1 MHTRQNGGFN
11 VWVGHILEVFGVGG
25 ENLAL
30 CEDHILPVGVD
41 QGEEL
46 GEVNE
51 FLLQEL
57 ETTEILT
64 IQKETL

>member
-1 MHTRQNGGFN
+1 MF
-11 VWVGHILEVFGVGG
+11 WVGG